1 MMYSGHGRTLPCF
14 EKGKKAIENLEKRFF
29 PEKHCLTV
37 RSPMFNTHGTIR
49 GT

>member
-29 PEKHCLTV
+29 PEIKNDVDLYVKC
-37 RSPMFNTHGTIR
+37 
-49 GT
+49 